1 MLVFETKIKFS
12 QYFLS
17 SLGCFYIIP
26 ISYFCFFAN
35 KNNDSAIIFL
45 GLIFLILGIVQFSYT
60 LKSFHLYY
68 DCLIVKRPIH
78 FLKPDTKFEIS
89 EIDRIAF
96 RQVKSKIGGGN
107 YLIVFSNKTE
117 KDFMLTY
124 SEKILKIFTEKLKD
138 VGIQITQEFKIN

>member
-1 MLVFETKIKFS
+1 MSIRFK
-12 QYFLS
+12 
-17 SLGCFYIIP
+17 
-26 ISYFCFFAN
+26 
-35 KNNDSAIIFL
+35 
-45 GLIFLILGIVQFSYT
+45 IFLILGIVQFSYT
-60 LKSFHLYY
+60 LKSFHLYD
-68 DCLIVKRPIH
+68 DCLIVKRPFH

-124 SEKILKIFTEKLKD
+124 SEKTLKIFISKLKD
-138 VGIQITQEFKIN
+138 AGIQITQEFKIN